1 MSSGVINQMIV
12 LFGLMAVGYVCNKT
26 GVLDEVAN
34 AKLSSF
40 LLKAALPA
48 TILNSAIAQSDL
60 ERSVVLSTMAVAVA
74 VFIITPAM
82 SVGVTKLFHLD
93 PTYQLMLNYSNLAFM
108 GFPIIGGVFGS
119 NCIFYGAVFLM
130 VFNLHIFSF
139 GVMTLQKGGNDLK
152 TMAKKLLNPGI
163 ISAVVAFF
171 IVMLHIHVPNQITL
185 IVNGLGSV
193 TTPMAMIVIGS
204 QLGPVNFLEV
214 LKKKELYL
222 MAGLKLVVY
231 PAVVF
236 ALLSLVLGPSHL
248 LTKIATILVGLPVAG
263 NVTMLCSE
271 YGGDTSLSAQGTCVS
286 TLLSLLTIP
295 LMLSL
300 LGG

>member
-1 MSSGVINQMIV
+1 MSPELINQMIL
-12 LFGLMAVGYVCNKT
+12 LFGLMGVGYVCNKT

-60 ERSVVLSTMAVAVA
+60 ERSVVLYTMVVAVG
-74 VFIITPAM
+74 VFLVTPAM
-82 SVGVTKLFHLD
+82 SLVLTKAFHLD

-108 GFPIIGGVFGS
+108 GFPIIGGVFGAD
-119 NCIFYGAVFLM
+119 CIFYGAVFLM

-139 GVMTLQKGGNDLK
+139 GVMTLQKEGNDLK
-152 TMAKKLLNPGI
+152 SMLKKLCNPGI
-163 ISAVVAFF
+163 LSAVLAFL
-171 IVMLHIHVPNQITL
+171 IVMLHLKVPAQLTTI
-185 IVNGLGSV
+185 IAGLGSV

-204 QLGPVNFLEV
+204 QLGQVNLLKV
-214 LKKKELYL
+214 LTKKELYL
-222 MAGLKLVVY
+222 MAAFKLVVY
-231 PAVVF
+231 PAVVYL
-236 ALLSLVLGPSHL
+236 LLSLILGPDDII
-248 LTKIATILVGLPVAG
+248 TKISTILVGLPVAG

-271 YGGDTSLSAQGTCVS
+271 YGGDTSLSAQGTCIS

-295 LMLSL
+295 VMLSL
-300 LGG
+300 L

>member
-1 MSSGVINQMIV
+1 MSPELINQMIL
-12 LFGLMAVGYVCNKT
+12 LFGLMGVGYVCNKT

-60 ERSVVLSTMAVAVA
+60 ERSVVLYTMVVAVG
-74 VFIITPAM
+74 VFLVTPAM
-82 SVGVTKLFHLD
+82 SLVLTKVFHLD

-108 GFPIIGGVFGS
+108 GFPIIGGVFGAD
-119 NCIFYGAVFLM
+119 CIFYGAVFLM

-139 GVMTLQKGGNDLK
+139 GVMTLQKEGNDLK
-152 TMAKKLLNPGI
+152 SMLKKLCNPGI
-163 ISAVVAFF
+163 LSAVLAFL
-171 IVMLHIHVPNQITL
+171 IVMLHLKVPAQLTTI
-185 IVNGLGSV
+185 ISGLGSV

-204 QLGPVNFLEV
+204 QLGQVNLLKV
-214 LKKKELYL
+214 LTKKELYL
-222 MAGLKLVVY
+222 MAAFKLVVY
-231 PAVVF
+231 PAVVYL
-236 ALLSLVLGPSHL
+236 LLSLILGPDDII
-248 LTKIATILVGLPVAG
+248 TKISTILVGLPVAG

-271 YGGDTSLSAQGTCVS
+271 YGGDTSLSAQGTCIS

-295 LMLSL
+295 VMLSL
-300 LGG
+300 L

>member
-1 MSSGVINQMIV
+1 MSSAVINQMIV
-12 LFGLMAVGYVCNKT
+12 LFGLMAIGYVCNKT
-26 GVLDEVAN
+26 GVLDEIAN
-34 AKLSSF
+34 ARISSF

-48 TILNSAIAQSDL
+48 TIINSAISQSDL
-60 ERSVVLSTMAVAVA
+60 ERSVVLSTMAVAIG
-74 VFIITPAM
+74 VFIVTPAM
-82 SVGVTKLFHLD
+82 SLAVTKLFHLE
-93 PTYQLMLNYSNLAFM
+93 PTFQLMLNYSNLAFM

-139 GVMTLQKGGNDLK
+139 GVMTLQKDASDLK
-152 TMAKKLLNPGI
+152 SILKKLCTPGI
-163 ISAVVAFF
+163 ISAVIAFL
-171 IVMLHIHVPNQITL
+171 IVMFHVHVPNQVTL
-185 IVNGLGSV
+185 LVNGLGSV

-222 MAGLKLVVY
+222 MAALKLVVY

-236 ALLSLVLGPSHL
+236 ALLSLILGPTHL
-248 LTKIATILVGLPVAG
+248 LTKISTILVGLPVAG

-271 YGGDTSLSAQGTCVS
+271 YGGDTALSAQGTCVS

-295 LMLSL
+295 LMLGL
-300 LGG
+300 LG

>member
-1 MSSGVINQMIV
+1 MSQGVINQMIV
-12 LFGLMAVGYVCNKT
+12 LFGLMAVGYICNRT

-34 AKLSSF
+34 ARLSSF

-60 ERSVVLSTMAVAVA
+60 QRSVVLSTMAVAVG
-74 VFIITPAM
+74 VFLVTPAL
-82 SVGVTKLFHLD
+82 SVGVTKLLHLP

-108 GFPIIGGVFGS
+108 GFPIIGGVFGAEY
-119 NCIFYGAVFLM
+119 IFYGAVFLM

-139 GVMTLQKGGNDLK
+139 GVMTLQGGGGDLK
-152 TMAKKLLNPGI
+152 TLGKKLLNPGI
-163 ISAVVAFF
+163 ISAIIAFF
-171 IVMLHIHVPNQITL
+171 IVMFHIHVPEQLTL
-185 IVNGLGSV
+185 VISGLGSV

-214 LKKKELYL
+214 LRKRDLYL
-222 MAGLKLVVY
+222 MAVLKLAIY
-231 PAVVF
+231 PAVIF
-236 ALLSLVLGPSHL
+236 GLLSLILGPGHI

-271 YGGDTSLSAQGTCVS
+271 YGGDTALSAQGTCVS

-295 LMLSL
+295 VMLSL
-300 LGG
+300 LG

>member
-1 MSSGVINQMIV
+1 MSQGVINQMIV
-12 LFGLMAVGYVCNKT
+12 LFGLMAVGYICNRT

-60 ERSVVLSTMAVAVA
+60 QRSVVLSTMAVAVG
-74 VFIITPAM
+74 VFLVTPAL
-82 SVGVTKLFHLD
+82 SVGVTKLLRLP

-108 GFPIIGGVFGS
+108 GFPIIGGVFGAEY
-119 NCIFYGAVFLM
+119 IFYGAVFLM

-139 GVMTLQKGGNDLK
+139 GVMALQGGGGDLK
-152 TMAKKLLNPGI
+152 TLGKKLLNPGI
-163 ISAVVAFF
+163 ISAVIAFF
-171 IVMLHIHVPNQITL
+171 IVMFHIHVPEQLTL
-185 IVNGLGSV
+185 VISGLGGV

-214 LKKKELYL
+214 LRKRDLYL
-222 MAGLKLVVY
+222 MAVLKLAIF
-231 PAVVF
+231 PAVIF
-236 ALLSLVLGPSHL
+236 GLLSLILGPGHI

-271 YGGDTSLSAQGTCVS
+271 YGGDTALSAQGTCVT

-295 LMLSL
+295 LMLSF
-300 LGG
+300 LG

>member
-1 MSSGVINQMIV
+1 MSPELINQMIL
-12 LFGLMAVGYVCNKT
+12 LFGLMGVGYVCNKT

-60 ERSVVLSTMAVAVA
+60 ERSVVLYTMVVAVG
-74 VFIITPAM
+74 VFLVTPAM
-82 SVGVTKLFHLD
+82 SLVLTKVFHLD

-108 GFPIIGGVFGS
+108 GFPIIGGVFGAD
-119 NCIFYGAVFLM
+119 CIFYGAVFLM

-139 GVMTLQKGGNDLK
+139 GVMTLQKEGNDLK
-152 TMAKKLLNPGI
+152 SMLKKLCNPGI
-163 ISAVVAFF
+163 LSAVLAFL
-171 IVMLHIHVPNQITL
+171 IVMLHLKVPAQLTTI
-185 IVNGLGSV
+185 IAGLGSV

-204 QLGPVNFLEV
+204 QLGQVNLLKV
-214 LKKKELYL
+214 LTKKELYL
-222 MAGLKLVVY
+222 MAAFKLVVY
-231 PAVVF
+231 PAVVYL
-236 ALLSLVLGPSHL
+236 LLSLILGPDDII
-248 LTKIATILVGLPVAG
+248 TKISTILVGLPVAG

-271 YGGDTSLSAQGTCVS
+271 YGGDTSLSAQGTCIS

-295 LMLSL
+295 VMLSL
-300 LGG
+300 L

>member
-1 MSSGVINQMIV
+1 MSQGVINQMIV
-12 LFGLMAVGYVCNKT
+12 LFGLMAVGYICNKT
-26 GVLDEVAN
+26 GVLDEIAN
-34 AKLSSF
+34 ARLSSF

-48 TILNSAIAQSDL
+48 TIINSAIAQSDL
-60 ERSVVLSTMAVAVA
+60 ERSVVLSTMAVAIG
-74 VFIITPAM
+74 VFIVTPAM
-82 SVGVTKLFHLD
+82 SLAAAKFLKLD

-108 GFPIIGGVFGS
+108 GFPIIGGVFGAD
-119 NCIFYGAVFLM
+119 CIFYGAVFLM

-139 GVMTLQKGGNDLK
+139 GVMTLQGGGGDLK
-152 TMAKKLLNPGI
+152 ALAKKLLNPGI
-163 ISAVVAFF
+163 ISAVIAFF
-171 IVMLHIHVPNQITL
+171 IVMLHIHVPEQVTL
-185 IVNGLGSV
+185 VVSGLGGV

-222 MAGLKLVVY
+222 MAALKLVVY

-236 ALLSLVLGPSHL
+236 GLLSLILGPSHL
-248 LTKIATILVGLPVAG
+248 LTKISTILVGLPVAG

-286 TLLSLLTIP
+286 TLFSLLTIP

-300 LGG
+300 IGG

>member
-1 MSSGVINQMIV
+1 
-12 LFGLMAVGYVCNKT
+12 VGYICNKT
-26 GVLDEVAN
+26 GVLDELAN
-34 AKLSSF
+34 ARLSSF

-48 TILNSAIAQSDL
+48 TILSSAIAQSDL
-60 ERSVVLSTMAVAVA
+60 ERSVVLSTMAVAIG
-74 VFIITPAM
+74 VFIVTPAM
-82 SVGVTKLFHLD
+82 SVFFTKVLHLE
-93 PTYQLMLNYSNLAFM
+93 PTFQLMLNYSNLAFM

-119 NCIFYGAVFLM
+119 DCIFYGAVFLM

-139 GVMTLQKGGNDLK
+139 GVMTLQKEGNDLK
-152 TMAKKLLNPGI
+152 SMAKKLLNPGI
-163 ISAVVAFF
+163 IAALLAFL
-171 IVMLHIHVPNQITL
+171 IVMLHLPVPAPLTTVINA
-185 IVNGLGSV
+185 LGGV

-214 LKKKELYL
+214 LRKKELYL
-222 MAGLKLVVY
+222 MAILKLAIY
-231 PAVVF
+231 PAVIF
-236 ALLSLVLGPSHL
+236 GLLSLLLGPGHV
-248 LTKIATILVGLPVAG
+248 LTKISTILVGLPVAG

-271 YGGDTSLSAQGTCVS
+271 YGGDTALSAQGTCVS